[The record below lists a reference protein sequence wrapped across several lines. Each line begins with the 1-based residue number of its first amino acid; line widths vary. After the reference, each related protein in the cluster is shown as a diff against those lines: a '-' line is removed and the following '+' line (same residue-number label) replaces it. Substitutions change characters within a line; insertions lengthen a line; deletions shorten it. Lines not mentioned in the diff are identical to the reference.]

1 MKNIVIAIACLLLLA
16 CCFQSAMARHF
27 CASCQGNACQ
37 PAEFPCGTADAK
49 IQPVP
54 KAWPWTPPKP
64 APVPAPKPV
73 VVPPVAPV
81 VTVVSCCCEKRAGG
95 RILAVAAAPVRL
107 TAKVLRVAVLPV
119 RAVLERKPVRHLL
132 GRLFCR
138 R

>member
-16 CCFQSAMARHF
+16 CCFQPAMARH

-37 PAEFPCGTADAK
+37 PAEFPCGAADAK
-49 IQPVP
+49 IPPVP

-81 VTVVSCCCEKRAGG
+81 VPVADCGCHPRARG
-95 RILAVAAAPVRL
+95 RVLAVAAAPVRL
-107 TAKVLRVAVLPV
+107 IGAI
-119 RAVLERKPVRHLL
+119 LEHRPHLL
-132 GRLFCR
+132 KRAWQHRPGLLFR
-138 R
+138 KR